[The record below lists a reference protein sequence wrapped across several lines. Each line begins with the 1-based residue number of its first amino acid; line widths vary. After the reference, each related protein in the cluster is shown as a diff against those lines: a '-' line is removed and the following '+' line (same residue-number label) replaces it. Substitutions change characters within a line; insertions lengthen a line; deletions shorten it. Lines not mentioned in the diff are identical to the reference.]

1 MHSAGRGRSSLLGTL
16 LLLLSLAVCAM
27 LFLPGAEAKSKSKSR
42 ADRLV
47 RAKRTDC
54 EK

>member
-1 MHSAGRGRSSLLGTL
+1 MCSAGRGRSSLLGTL
-16 LLLLSLAVCAM
+16 LLLSLAVCSM
-27 LFLPGAEAKSKSKSR
+27 LLLPGAEAKSKSKSR